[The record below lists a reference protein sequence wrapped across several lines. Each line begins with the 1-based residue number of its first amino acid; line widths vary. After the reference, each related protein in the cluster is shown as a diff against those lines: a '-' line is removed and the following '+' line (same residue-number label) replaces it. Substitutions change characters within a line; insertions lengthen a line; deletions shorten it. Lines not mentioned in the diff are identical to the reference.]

1 MRMQCLAVVAAMATW
16 LTCSQAQ
23 AQLGYV
29 SGPNS
34 YTIERT
40 LPGAAPS
47 GGNYPV
53 GAVTVPSPGGDITY
67 GPPGYAGY
75 IGGAFGA
82 PRFGL
87 AGYGGPTFGGYAPW
101 LGYGYGY
108 GYAPGTS
115 FNAGYRGYRG
125 YGYFGYGRGRTF
137 GAYPPRFYRS
147 YQPRPF
153 GRFDR

>member
-1 MRMQCLAVVAAMATW
+1 MRMQCLAAVAATTAWM
-16 LTCSQAQ
+16 TCSEAH

-40 LPGAAPS
+40 LPGASPTGSAV
-47 GGNYPV
+47 GNYPV
-53 GAVTVPSPGGDITY
+53 GAATVPSPGGDLTY
-67 GPPGYAGY
+67 GATGYGGY
-75 IGGAFGA
+75 FGA
-82 PRFGL
+82 PRFGI
-87 AGYGGPTFGGYAPW
+87 AGYGGTTFGGYAPW
-101 LGYGYGY
+101 AGSGYGYGY
-108 GYAPGTS
+108 NPGTS
-115 FNAGYRGYRG
+115 FYAGYRGYRG
-125 YGYFGYGRGRTF
+125 YGYLGYGRGRTF